1 MRRILAGA
9 VATLALITCA
19 TTSHAFQFAYGEL
32 KGSFDS
38 TLSVGAMY
46 RLQDPSAVYYA
57 TSNSFDGLPGIQ
69 TSVNTDDGNLN
80 YKKGWVSELL
90 KGSHDLELRYRNFA
104 GFARGYYFR
113 DLKAEDTARTNLGYQ
128 AKDRVVS
135 GAELLDSYV
144 VAKFEASNNIPIDVR
159 FGRQV
164 LSLGES
170 TFIPNGIN
178 VINPVELSKL
188 RVPGA
193 ELKEAFLPVNM
204 LKASIGLT
212 KDLTVEPFWLLEFRR
227 NELEPAGTYFSTN
240 DFASRGGQNVF
251 LGFGSLADT
260 GTLGAI
266 PRDLDREGNNF
277 TQYGVAA
284 HYQAHALNDNDIGLY
299 YAKYHNRSPLIS
311 ART

>member
-1 MRRILAGA
+1 MNHVSLNRIVSDRRFGVTA
-9 VATLALITCA
+9 VAALAIFASA
-19 TTSHAFQFAYGEL
+19 TTGQAFQFAYGEL

-38 TLSVGAMY
+38 TVSVGAMY
-46 RLQDPSAVYYA
+46 RLQEPSAVYYA
-57 TSNSFDGLPGIQ
+57 TSNTYDGIPGLQ

-113 DLKAEDTARTNLGYQ
+113 DLKAEDTLRTNLGYQ

-135 GAELLDSYV
+135 GAELLDAYV
-144 VAKFEASNNIPIDVR
+144 LAKFEAANNIPVDLR

-178 VINPVELSKL
+178 VVNPVELSKL

-212 KDLTVEPFWLLEFRR
+212 KDLTVEPF
-227 NELEPAGTYFSTN
+227 
-240 DFASRGGQNVF
+240 
-251 LGFGSLADT
+251 
-260 GTLGAI
+260 
-266 PRDLDREGNNF
+266 
-277 TQYGVAA
+277 
-284 HYQAHALNDNDIGLY
+284 
-299 YAKYHNRSPLIS
+299 
-311 ART
+311 